1 MLHDPLLRS
10 SSMDVDLFFAVWDLR
25 ACTEE
30 TGYFRYTRY
39 DPSVVLEAG
48 ILSSEIMICV
58 DQYIHMVDRGSVQ
71 CMLIFAL
78 HKYNESGGP
87 EGCLRRNHSG
97 H

>member
-1 MLHDPLLRS
+1 
-10 SSMDVDLFFAVWDLR
+10 MDVGLFFAVWDLR

-30 TGYFRYTRY
+30 TGYFRYNHY

-58 DQYIHMVDRGSVQ
+58 DRYVHVVDRGSVQ

-78 HKYNESGGP
+78 HKYNEFGRP
-87 EGCLRRNHSG
+87 EGCLRTNHSG